1 VPFADPTAY
10 VAAGVSDNRC
20 GAPILFSA
28 AQRLSEVHVVTGA
41 VYDGLNLAA
50 GVTGLNDRVAGNLLA
65 RLGSDQ
71 FNEDALLD
79 MIGGDEMT
87 SSGGVDVVAHPAK
100 KNAAMNRIAGDLD
113 TQPLCGWGNR
123 TQAVSTCRWRSAVCP
138 KPQHSRMRTGVG
150 DFRNRLPRTHPLRVG
165 TTRAPPPGSVLMARD
180 LSLPFDSVI
189 ICQRQTLL
197 LENTRCHYRGQRR
210 ALRAAVAR

>member
-1 VPFADPTAY
+1 MPFAELTAY
-10 VAAGVSDNRC
+10 VAVGVSDNRC

-41 VYDGLNLAA
+41 ADDGMVRAA

-65 RLGSDQ
+65 RLVSDQ

-79 MIGGDEMT
+79 MIGGDEMI

-100 KNAAMNRIAGDLD
+100 KNAATNSIADDLD

-123 TQAVSTCRWRSAVCP
+123 TQAVLINFQSSSSSNFMVRS
-138 KPQHSRMRTGVG
+138 
-150 DFRNRLPRTHPLRVG
+150 
-165 TTRAPPPGSVLMARD
+165 
-180 LSLPFDSVI
+180 
-189 ICQRQTLL
+189 
-197 LENTRCHYRGQRR
+197 
-210 ALRAAVAR
+210 